1 MLAPPGAA
9 AVRTAGDHLMSKS
22 DRTGDYDPAA
32 THAELMK
39 VLGLLSRGR
48 PQDVAFL
55 NRCRDEYR
63 RQRNTKSKRW
73 CKENG
78 EGFARAAGSLP
89 HAEHFAAVLFAV
101 VRHLYSGETI
111 WQNKR
116 PRDAKLA
123 DARRMT
129 PAELMETYGISRSHA
144 YALRREALRRK

>member
-1 MLAPPGAA
+1 
-9 AVRTAGDHLMSKS
+9 MSNI
-22 DRTGDYDPAA
+22 DRTDDYDPAA
-32 THAELMK
+32 AHAELIK
-39 VLGLLSRGR
+39 VLGWIARGR

-55 NRCRDEYR
+55 NRCRGEYR
-63 RQRNTKSKRW
+63 QQRNTKAKRW

-78 EGFARAAGSLP
+78 ESFARAAGSLP
-89 HAEHFAAVLFAV
+89 HADDFAAVLFAV
-101 VRHLYSGETI
+101 VRHLYGGETI

-129 PAELMETYGISRSHA
+129 PAELMATYGMSRSHA